1 MQTLEQ
7 IVSDVAAPALPRRP
21 YPGLRPFTLD
31 EDLVFFGREPMIDD
45 IIGLLAKRCLILVH
59 GSSGSGKSSLILAG
73 VLPRLARQH
82 RRHGWRWRT
91 ASMRP
96 GGGPLWNLARALAE
110 LEGGTPSAARV
121 NELRLSFD
129 RTGADLTQ
137 IVTHLAGMEQERLCL
152 LVDQFEEL
160 FRYARETSREE
171 SRLFVDLITTV
182 LKQDSAS
189 PVRVIL
195 TMRSEFLGEC
205 ARLPGLAAVVN
216 TAQYLL
222 PRMDTASLRRAI
234 RRPAELYGGSVT
246 IELADRLIADV
257 QGSQDELPLIQ
268 HGLMRMWDLA
278 GEAAPGKQ
286 APRRL
291 DLPLYEA
298 HGPLARLLDQH
309 AEAVALAAAPDE
321 SSRRVVENLF
331 RALSDINA
339 DGHAIRRPQTV
350 QSLIAVTGA
359 ERGRLISILDAFRSD
374 GVSFLTPYAPAG
386 LDNETM
392 IDVSHEALIRC
403 WNSLAAAPDGWLH
416 REFRDGLIWQSLL
429 SQAEIFEKDPRKVL
443 GPATTEDR
451 ERWFKDRTPA
461 WSERYGGGWSRVEQL
476 VTASRSAADR
486 QRRRDRLMTRTLSI
500 VTVILLTALAVAGL
514 LWQVAEERKTN
525 ADKMRYVAEEQRKVA
540 EEQRK
545 VAEEQRKVA
554 EEQGGQADDIL
565 SSATNIIVQLQT
577 KMDDDTLKEVFTI
590 FLRGADHGDSN
601 SMRNLGVSYRDALG
615 IAQDYVK
622 AREWYEKAVAKNN
635 TSAMVD
641 LGLLYENGQGV
652 ARDYIRAREW
662 FEKAAEKGEGMA
674 MFNLG
679 LLYENGQGV
688 TQDYIRAREWF
699 EKAADQDHASA
710 MFNLGLLYANGWGM
724 ALDYVRAREWYE
736 KAAAKDNA
744 SAMFNLA
751 LLYENGQSVTQ
762 DYAKAREWYEKAAA
776 KDNAIAMVNLGV
788 LYEDCRGMAQDY
800 VRAREW
806 YEKAAAKDNATAV
819 RNLGLLYENN
829 QGVAQDYAQARQCQP
844 RPGLSQ
850 GSGRDAGLR
859 PGAQVVREGCRQG
872 QYEKAA
878 AKDNA
883 IAMFNLGL
891 LYANGRGMAQDY
903 IRAREWYEKAAAK
916 DYTSAMV
923 NLGVLYA
930 NGQGV
935 TQDYAKARE
944 WYEKAAKD
952 NAIAM
957 LNLGVLYVNGQ
968 GVTQDYIRAREW
980 YEKAAAKD
988 NASAMLDLGW
998 LYENGRGVAQDYI
1011 RAREWYEKAAANG
1024 YAEAA
1029 KAQLEKLPIREAVG
1043 AGRYAEA
1050 LQLQE
1055 ALAAT
1060 AEAGEKKR
1068 KGKPGGE
1075 TAEALLPVAWYA
1087 LFAREFRKGLVVA
1100 GRAHAL
1106 LPDNLAI
1113 ETNRAHALM
1122 FLGRGKESKALY
1134 LAYKGKPLSEQDARL
1149 WEHIIAEDFAAF
1161 RKAGLTHPM
1170 MADIE
1175 KELGVSP

>member
-1 MQTLEQ
+1 
-7 IVSDVAAPALPRRP
+7 
-21 YPGLRPFTLD
+21 
-31 EDLVFFGREPMIDD
+31 
-45 IIGLLAKRCLILVH
+45 
-59 GSSGSGKSSLILAG
+59 
-73 VLPRLARQH
+73 
-82 RRHGWRWRT
+82 
-91 ASMRP
+91 MRP

-222 PRMDTASLRRAI
+222 PRMDTASMRRAI

-298 HGPLARLLDQH
+298 HGPLARLLDRH
-309 AEAVALAAAPDE
+309 AQAVALAAAPDE

-359 ERGRLISILDAFRSD
+359 EHGRLISILDAFRSD

-744 SAMFNLA
+744 DAMLDLGWLYENGRGVAQDYVRAREWYEKAAAKDNASAMFNLA

-788 LYEDCRGMAQDY
+788 LYEDGRGMAQDY

>member
-96 GGGPLWNLARALAE
+96 GGGPLWNLAHALAE

-540 EEQRK
+540 EEHRK
-545 VAEEQRKVA
+545 VAEVQR
-554 EEQGGQADDIL
+554 GQADNIL
-565 SSATNIIVQLQT
+565 SSATNIIVKLQT
-577 KMDDDTLKEVFTI
+577 NMDDDIKKEAFAI
-590 FLRGADHGDSN
+590 FSRGAEHGDSN

-615 IAQDYVK
+615 
-622 AREWYEKAVAKNN
+622 
-635 TSAMVD
+635 T
-641 LGLLYENGQGV
+641 
-652 ARDYIRAREW
+652 
-662 FEKAAEKGEGMA
+662 
-674 MFNLG
+674 
-679 LLYENGQGV
+679 
-688 TQDYIRAREWF
+688 
-699 EKAADQDHASA
+699 
-710 MFNLGLLYANGWGM
+710 
-724 ALDYVRAREWYE
+724 
-736 KAAAKDNA
+736 
-744 SAMFNLA
+744 
-751 LLYENGQSVTQ
+751 
-762 DYAKAREWYEKAAA
+762 
-776 KDNAIAMVNLGV
+776 
-788 LYEDCRGMAQDY
+788 
-800 VRAREW
+800 
-806 YEKAAAKDNATAV
+806 
-819 RNLGLLYENN
+819 
-829 QGVAQDYAQARQCQP
+829 AQDYA
-844 RPGLSQ
+844 
-850 GSGRDAGLR
+850 
-859 PGAQVVREGCRQG
+859 
-872 QYEKAA
+872 
-878 AKDNA
+878 
-883 IAMFNLGL
+883 M
-891 LYANGRGMAQDY
+891 
-903 IRAREWYEKAAAK
+903 
-916 DYTSAMV
+916 
-923 NLGVLYA
+923 
-930 NGQGV
+930 
-935 TQDYAKARE
+935 
-944 WYEKAAKD
+944 
-952 NAIAM
+952 
-957 LNLGVLYVNGQ
+957 
-968 GVTQDYIRAREW
+968 
-980 YEKAAAKD
+980 
-988 NASAMLDLGW
+988 
-998 LYENGRGVAQDYI
+998 
-1011 RAREWYEKAAANG
+1011 AREWYEKAAANG
-1024 YAEAA
+1024 NATAMLNLGQLYEEGWGVAQDYGKAREWYEKAADKGEPRA
-1029 KAQLEKLPIREAVG
+1029 KAQLEQLPIRAAD

-1055 ALAAT
+1055 ALAVKVEE
-1060 AEAGEKKR
+1060 AETKR
-1068 KGKPGGE
+1068 EDNPANE
-1075 TAEALLPVAWYA
+1075 TAQALQGVAWRA
-1087 LFAREFRKGLVVA
+1087 LFAREFTKALTA
-1100 GRAHAL
+1100 SDRAHAL
-1106 LPDNLAI
+1106 LPDDLGI

-1122 FLGRGKESKALY
+1122 FVERGKESKALY
-1134 LAYKGKPLSEQDARL
+1134 LSHKGKPVSEEDAKL
-1149 WEHIIAEDFAAF
+1149 WERAIAEDFAEF

>member
-91 ASMRP
+91 ASVRP

-222 PRMDTASLRRAI
+222 PRMDTASMRRAI

-403 WNSLAAAPDGWLH
+403 WNSLAAVPDGWLH

-545 VAEEQRKVA
+545 VAKEQRKVA

-710 MFNLGLLYANGWGM
+710 MFNLGLLYANGQG
-724 ALDYVRAREWYE
+724 
-736 KAAAKDNA
+736 
-744 SAMFNLA
+744 
-751 LLYENGQSVTQ
+751 VT
-762 DYAKAREWYEKAAA
+762 
-776 KDNAIAMVNLGV
+776 
-788 LYEDCRGMAQDY
+788 QDY

-806 YEKAAAKDNATAV
+806 YETV
-819 RNLGLLYENN
+819 
-829 QGVAQDYAQARQCQP
+829 
-844 RPGLSQ
+844 S
-850 GSGRDAGLR
+850 
-859 PGAQVVREGCRQG
+859 
-872 QYEKAA
+872 
-878 AKDNA
+878 
-883 IAMFNLGL
+883 
-891 LYANGRGMAQDY
+891 
-903 IRAREWYEKAAAK
+903 
-916 DYTSAMV
+916 YTH
-923 NLGVLYA
+923 L
-930 NGQGV
+930 
-935 TQDYAKARE
+935 T
-944 WYEKAAKD
+944 
-952 NAIAM
+952 
-957 LNLGVLYVNGQ
+957 
-968 GVTQDYIRAREW
+968 
-980 YEKAAAKD
+980 
-988 NASAMLDLGW
+988 
-998 LYENGRGVAQDYI
+998 
-1011 RAREWYEKAAANG
+1011 
-1024 YAEAA
+1024 
-1029 KAQLEKLPIREAVG
+1029 LPTICSV
-1043 AGRYAEA
+1043 
-1050 LQLQE
+1050 
-1055 ALAAT
+1055 
-1060 AEAGEKKR
+1060 
-1068 KGKPGGE
+1068 
-1075 TAEALLPVAWYA
+1075 
-1087 LFAREFRKGLVVA
+1087 
-1100 GRAHAL
+1100 
-1106 LPDNLAI
+1106 
-1113 ETNRAHALM
+1113 
-1122 FLGRGKESKALY
+1122 
-1134 LAYKGKPLSEQDARL
+1134 
-1149 WEHIIAEDFAAF
+1149 
-1161 RKAGLTHPM
+1161 
-1170 MADIE
+1170 
-1175 KELGVSP
+1175 

>member
-7 IVSDVAAPALPRRP
+7 IVSDVAAPALPRRA

-31 EDLVFFGREPMIDD
+31 EDSVFFGREPMIDD
-45 IIGLLAKRCLILVH
+45 IIDLLAKRCLILVH

-96 GGGPLWNLARALAE
+96 GGGPLWNLAHALAE

-222 PRMDTASLRRAI
+222 PHMDTASLRRAI

-298 HGPLARLLDQH
+298 HGPLARLLDGH

-321 SSRRVVENLF
+321 SGRRVVENLF

-350 QSLIAVTGA
+350 QSLMAVTGA

-451 ERWFKDRTPA
+451 ESWFKDRTPA

-500 VTVILLTALAVAGL
+500 VTAILLTALAVAGYQ
-514 LWQVAEERKTN
+514 WQVAQKQKAN
-525 ADKMRYVAEEQRKVA
+525 ADEMRYVAEEQRKVA

-545 VAEEQRKVA
+545 VAEGQRKVA
-554 EEQGGQADDIL
+554 EEQGEQADDIL
-565 SSATNIIVQLQT
+565 SSATNIIVTLQT
-577 KMDDDTLKEVFTI
+577 KMDDDTKKEAFAI

-615 IAQDYVK
+615 IAQDY
-622 AREWYEKAVAKNN
+622 AK
-635 TSAMVD
+635 
-641 LGLLYENGQGV
+641 
-652 ARDYIRAREW
+652 
-662 FEKAAEKGEGMA
+662 
-674 MFNLG
+674 
-679 LLYENGQGV
+679 
-688 TQDYIRAREWF
+688 
-699 EKAADQDHASA
+699 
-710 MFNLGLLYANGWGM
+710 
-724 ALDYVRAREWYE
+724 AREWYE
-736 KAAAKDNA
+736 KAAAEDHPD
-744 SAMFNLA
+744 AMVDLG
-751 LLYENGQSVTQ
+751 LLYANGQGVAQ

-776 KDNAIAMVNLGV
+776 EDHPDAMVNI
-788 LYEDCRGMAQDY
+788 
-800 VRAREW
+800 
-806 YEKAAAKDNATAV
+806 
-819 RNLGLLYENN
+819 GLLY
-829 QGVAQDYAQARQCQP
+829 
-844 RPGLSQ
+844 S
-850 GSGRDAGLR
+850 
-859 PGAQVVREGCRQG
+859 
-872 QYEKAA
+872 K
-878 AKDNA
+878 
-883 IAMFNLGL
+883 
-891 LYANGRGMAQDY
+891 
-903 IRAREWYEKAAAK
+903 
-916 DYTSAMV
+916 
-923 NLGVLYA
+923 
-930 NGQGV
+930 GQGV
-935 TQDYAKARE
+935 TQDYVVARGTRRP
-944 WYEKAAKD
+944 
-952 NAIAM
+952 
-957 LNLGVLYVNGQ
+957 LG
-968 GVTQDYIRAREW
+968 RARSLACTTSECFTPT
-980 YEKAAAKD
+980 
-988 NASAMLDLGW
+988 
-998 LYENGRGVAQDYI
+998 V
-1011 RAREWYEKAAANG
+1011 RA
-1024 YAEAA
+1024 
-1029 KAQLEKLPIREAVG
+1029 
-1043 AGRYAEA
+1043 
-1050 LQLQE
+1050 
-1055 ALAAT
+1055 
-1060 AEAGEKKR
+1060 
-1068 KGKPGGE
+1068 
-1075 TAEALLPVAWYA
+1075 
-1087 LFAREFRKGLVVA
+1087 
-1100 GRAHAL
+1100 
-1106 LPDNLAI
+1106 
-1113 ETNRAHALM
+1113 
-1122 FLGRGKESKALY
+1122 
-1134 LAYKGKPLSEQDARL
+1134 
-1149 WEHIIAEDFAAF
+1149 
-1161 RKAGLTHPM
+1161 
-1170 MADIE
+1170 
-1175 KELGVSP
+1175 

>member
-1 MQTLEQ
+1 MAVVAQGMGGQLARSCYLMQTLEQ

-222 PRMDTASLRRAI
+222 PRMDTASMRRAI

-540 EEQRK
+540 EEHRK
-545 VAEEQRKVA
+545 VAEVQR
-554 EEQGGQADDIL
+554 GQADNIL
-565 SSATNIIVQLQT
+565 SSATNIIVKLQT
-577 KMDDDTLKEVFTI
+577 NMDDDIKKEAFAI
-590 FLRGADHGDSN
+590 FSRGAEHGDSN

-615 IAQDYVK
+615 
-622 AREWYEKAVAKNN
+622 
-635 TSAMVD
+635 T
-641 LGLLYENGQGV
+641 
-652 ARDYIRAREW
+652 ARDY
-662 FEKAAEKGEGMA
+662 A
-674 MFNLG
+674 M
-679 LLYENGQGV
+679 
-688 TQDYIRAREWF
+688 
-699 EKAADQDHASA
+699 
-710 MFNLGLLYANGWGM
+710 
-724 ALDYVRAREWYE
+724 AREWYE
-736 KAAAKDNA
+736 KAAAEDH
-744 SAMFNLA
+744 
-751 LLYENGQSVTQ
+751 TH
-762 DYAKAREWYEKAAA
+762 
-776 KDNAIAMVNLGV
+776 AMVNLG
-788 LYEDCRGMAQDY
+788 
-800 VRAREW
+800 
-806 YEKAAAKDNATAV
+806 
-819 RNLGLLYENN
+819 LLYTK
-829 QGVAQDYAQARQCQP
+829 
-844 RPGLSQ
+844 GL
-850 GSGRDAGLR
+850 
-859 PGAQVVREGCRQG
+859 
-872 QYEKAA
+872 
-878 AKDNA
+878 
-883 IAMFNLGL
+883 
-891 LYANGRGMAQDY
+891 
-903 IRAREWYEKAAAK
+903 
-916 DYTSAMV
+916 
-923 NLGVLYA
+923 
-930 NGQGV
+930 GV

-944 WYEKAAKD
+944 WYEKAVAKGNTD
-952 NAIAM
+952 AM
-957 LNLGVLYVNGQ
+957 
-968 GVTQDYIRAREW
+968 
-980 YEKAAAKD
+980 
-988 NASAMLDLGW
+988 AS
-998 LYENGRGVAQDYI
+998 
-1011 RAREWYEKAAANG
+1011 
-1024 YAEAA
+1024 
-1029 KAQLEKLPIREAVG
+1029 LEKLPIMEAAA
-1043 AGRYAEA
+1043 AGRYAKA

-1055 ALAAT
+1055 SLAAKVEA
-1060 AEAGEKKR
+1060 AETKR
-1068 KGKPGGE
+1068 EGKPGE
-1075 TAEALLPVAWYA
+1075 QTADALLSVAWYA
-1087 LFAREFRKGLVVA
+1087 LFTREFRKALVIA
-1100 GRAHAL
+1100 DRAHAL
-1106 LPDNLAI
+1106 VPDDLTI

-1134 LAYKGKPLSEQDARL
+1134 LGYKGKPLSEQDARL
-1149 WEHIIAEDFAAF
+1149 WEHAIAEDFAEL
-1161 RKAGLTHPM
+1161 RKAGLRRPM

>member
-222 PRMDTASLRRAI
+222 PRMDTASMRRAI

-359 ERGRLISILDAFRSD
+359 EHGRLISILDAFRSD

-744 SAMFNLA
+744 DAMLDLGWLYENGRGVAQDYVRAREWYEKAAAKDNASAMFNLA

-788 LYEDCRGMAQDY
+788 LYEDGRGMAQDY

-891 LYANGRGMAQDY
+891 
-903 IRAREWYEKAAAK
+903 
-916 DYTSAMV
+916 
-923 NLGVLYA
+923 LYA

>member
-31 EDLVFFGREPMIDD
+31 EDLVFFGREPMIDE

-222 PRMDTASLRRAI
+222 PRMDTASMRRAI

-451 ERWFKDRTPA
+451 ESWFKDRTPA

-500 VTVILLTALAVAGL
+500 VTVVLLAALAVAGL

-525 ADKMRYVAEEQRKVA
+525 ADKMRYLAEEQRKVA

-565 SSATNIIVQLQT
+565 SSATNIIVKLQT
-577 KMDDDTLKEVFTI
+577 NMDDDTKKEAFLVFT
-590 FLRGADHGDSN
+590 RGADHGDSS
-601 SMRNLGVSYRDALG
+601 SMRNLGVSYRDAIG
-615 IAQDYVK
+615 IARDYAK
-622 AREWYEKAVAKNN
+622 AREWYEKAVAKGN
-635 TSAMVD
+635 TYAMVD
-641 LGLLYENGQGV
+641 LGLLY
-652 ARDYIRAREW
+652 A
-662 FEKAAEKGEGMA
+662 
-674 MFNLG
+674 
-679 LLYENGQGV
+679 NGQGV
-688 TQDYIRAREWF
+688 TQ
-699 EKAADQDHASA
+699 
-710 MFNLGLLYANGWGM
+710 
-724 ALDYVRAREWYE
+724 DYVRAREWYE
-736 KAAAKDNA
+736 KAVAQDNA
-744 SAMFNLA
+744 DAMINLGLLYTNGQGVAQDHAIAREWYEKAAEKGEETAMFNLGV
-751 LLYENGQSVTQ
+751 LYANGRGVAQ

-776 KDNAIAMVNLGV
+776 KG
-788 LYEDCRGMAQDY
+788 
-800 VRAREW
+800 
-806 YEKAAAKDNATAV
+806 
-819 RNLGLLYENN
+819 
-829 QGVAQDYAQARQCQP
+829 YA
-844 RPGLSQ
+844 
-850 GSGRDAGLR
+850 
-859 PGAQVVREGCRQG
+859 
-872 QYEKAA
+872 
-878 AKDNA
+878 
-883 IAMFNLGL
+883 
-891 LYANGRGMAQDY
+891 
-903 IRAREWYEKAAAK
+903 
-916 DYTSAMV
+916 SA
-923 NLGVLYA
+923 L
-930 NGQGV
+930 
-935 TQDYAKARE
+935 
-944 WYEKAAKD
+944 
-952 NAIAM
+952 

-968 GVTQDYIRAREW
+968 GVTQDYIKAREW
-980 YEKAAAKD
+980 YEKAAAND
-988 NASAMLDLGW
+988 DAIAMFNLGL
-998 LYENGRGVAQDYI
+998 LYVNGKGVTQDYI
-1011 RAREWYEKAAANG
+1011 RAREWYEKAAANDHAG
-1024 YAEAA
+1024 AMRNLGLLYENGQSVTQDYVKAREWYEKAVAKGNTDAMVDLGLLYENGQGVTQDHVKAREWYEKAVAEEHTSAMVMLGLLYEHGRGVVQDYAQAHEWYEKAVAKDNAIAMRFLGVLYQNGQGVAQDYATAREWYEKAAAKDDATAMVNLALLYANGHGVTQDYAKARVWYENAVAKGNTGAMASLKRLLIVEAA
-1029 KAQLEKLPIREAVG
+1029 A
-1043 AGRYAEA
+1043 AGRYAKA

-1055 ALAAT
+1055 SLAVEV
-1060 AEAGEKKR
+1060 EAVETKR
-1068 KGKPGGE
+1068 EGKPGEE

-1087 LFAREFRKGLVVA
+1087 LFAREFRKALVVA

-1134 LAYKGKPLSEQDARL
+1134 LAYKGKPLSKQDAKL
-1149 WEHIIAEDFAAF
+1149 WERVIAEDFAEL
-1161 RKAGLTHPM
+1161 RKAGLRRPM

-1175 KELGVSP
+1175 KELGVSSSSSTTSRRERAVHR

>member
-222 PRMDTASLRRAI
+222 PRMDTASMRRAI

-688 TQDYIRAREWF
+688 TQDYIRAREW
-699 EKAADQDHASA
+699 
-710 MFNLGLLYANGWGM
+710 
-724 ALDYVRAREWYE
+724 YE
-736 KAAAKDNA
+736 KAAEKGEEM
-744 SAMFNLA
+744 AMF
-751 LLYENGQSVTQ
+751 
-762 DYAKAREWYEKAAA
+762 
-776 KDNAIAMVNLGV
+776 
-788 LYEDCRGMAQDY
+788 
-800 VRAREW
+800 
-806 YEKAAAKDNATAV
+806 
-819 RNLGLLYENN
+819 NLGLLYENN

-1055 ALAAT
+1055 TLAAT

>member
-222 PRMDTASLRRAI
+222 PRMDTASMRRAI

-540 EEQRK
+540 EEHRK
-545 VAEEQRKVA
+545 VAEVQR
-554 EEQGGQADDIL
+554 GQADNIL
-565 SSATNIIVQLQT
+565 SSATNIIVKLQT
-577 KMDDDTLKEVFTI
+577 NMDDDIKKEAFAI
-590 FLRGADHGDSN
+590 FSRGAEHGDSN

-615 IAQDYVK
+615 TAQDYAM
-622 AREWYEKAVAKNN
+622 AREWYEKA
-635 TSAMVD
+635 
-641 LGLLYENGQGV
+641 
-652 ARDYIRAREW
+652 
-662 FEKAAEKGEGMA
+662 AAEDHTDA
-674 MFNLG
+674 MNDLG

-688 TQDYIRAREWF
+688 TQDY
-699 EKAADQDHASA
+699 
-710 MFNLGLLYANGWGM
+710 
-724 ALDYVRAREWYE
+724 VRAREWYE
-736 KAAAKDNA
+736 KAVAKDNTD
-744 SAMFNLA
+744 AMVNLGV
-751 LLYENGQSVTQ
+751 LYARGHGVAQ
-762 DYAKAREWYEKAAA
+762 DYAKAREWYEKAAE
-776 KDNAIAMVNLGV
+776 KGEDMAMFNLGL
-788 LYEDCRGMAQDY
+788 LYENGYGVAQDY
-800 VRAREW
+800 VKAREW
-806 YEKAAAKDNATAV
+806 YEKAAAEDHTHAMV
-819 RNLGLLYENN
+819 NLGLLYTK
-829 QGVAQDYAQARQCQP
+829 
-844 RPGLSQ
+844 GL
-850 GSGRDAGLR
+850 
-859 PGAQVVREGCRQG
+859 
-872 QYEKAA
+872 
-878 AKDNA
+878 
-883 IAMFNLGL
+883 
-891 LYANGRGMAQDY
+891 
-903 IRAREWYEKAAAK
+903 
-916 DYTSAMV
+916 
-923 NLGVLYA
+923 
-930 NGQGV
+930 GV

-944 WYEKAAKD
+944 WYEKAVAKGNTD
-952 NAIAM
+952 AM
-957 LNLGVLYVNGQ
+957 
-968 GVTQDYIRAREW
+968 
-980 YEKAAAKD
+980 
-988 NASAMLDLGW
+988 AS
-998 LYENGRGVAQDYI
+998 
-1011 RAREWYEKAAANG
+1011 
-1024 YAEAA
+1024 
-1029 KAQLEKLPIREAVG
+1029 LEKLPIMEAAA
-1043 AGRYAEA
+1043 AGRYGKA

-1055 ALAAT
+1055 SLAAKVEA
-1060 AEAGEKKR
+1060 AETKR
-1068 KGKPGGE
+1068 EGKPGE
-1075 TAEALLPVAWYA
+1075 QTADALLSVAWYA
-1087 LFAREFRKGLVVA
+1087 LFTREFRKALVIA
-1100 GRAHAL
+1100 DRAHAL
-1106 LPDNLAI
+1106 VPDDLTI

-1134 LAYKGKPLSEQDARL
+1134 LGYKGKPLSEQDARL
-1149 WEHIIAEDFAAF
+1149 WEHAIAEDFAEL
-1161 RKAGLTHPM
+1161 RKAGLRRPM

>member
-1 MQTLEQ
+1 MAVVAQGMGGQLARSCYLMQTLEQ

-222 PRMDTASLRRAI
+222 PRMDTASMRRAI

-540 EEQRK
+540 EEHRK
-545 VAEEQRKVA
+545 VAEVQR
-554 EEQGGQADDIL
+554 GQADNIL
-565 SSATNIIVQLQT
+565 SSATNIIVKLQT
-577 KMDDDTLKEVFTI
+577 NMDDDIKKEAFAI
-590 FLRGADHGDSN
+590 FSRGAEHGDSN

-615 IAQDYVK
+615 TARDYAM
-622 AREWYEKAVAKNN
+622 AREWYEKA
-635 TSAMVD
+635 
-641 LGLLYENGQGV
+641 
-652 ARDYIRAREW
+652 
-662 FEKAAEKGEGMA
+662 AAEDHTDA
-674 MFNLG
+674 MNDLG

-688 TQDYIRAREWF
+688 TQDY
-699 EKAADQDHASA
+699 
-710 MFNLGLLYANGWGM
+710 
-724 ALDYVRAREWYE
+724 VRAREWYE
-736 KAAAKDNA
+736 KAVAKDNTD
-744 SAMFNLA
+744 AMVNLGV
-751 LLYENGQSVTQ
+751 LYARGHGVAQ

-776 KDNAIAMVNLGV
+776 NG
-788 LYEDCRGMAQDY
+788 
-800 VRAREW
+800 
-806 YEKAAAKDNATAV
+806 NATAML
-819 RNLGLLYENN
+819 NLGQLYEEGW
-829 QGVAQDYAQARQCQP
+829 GVAQDY
-844 RPGLSQ
+844 G
-850 GSGRDAGLR
+850 
-859 PGAQVVREGCRQG
+859 
-872 QYEKAA
+872 
-878 AKDNA
+878 
-883 IAMFNLGL
+883 
-891 LYANGRGMAQDY
+891 
-903 IRAREWYEKAAAK
+903 
-916 DYTSAMV
+916 
-923 NLGVLYA
+923 
-930 NGQGV
+930 
-935 TQDYAKARE
+935 KARE
-944 WYEKAAKD
+944 WYEKAADK
-952 NAIAM
+952 
-957 LNLGVLYVNGQ
+957 GEP
-968 GVTQDYIRAREW
+968 R
-980 YEKAAAKD
+980 
-988 NASAMLDLGW
+988 
-998 LYENGRGVAQDYI
+998 
-1011 RAREWYEKAAANG
+1011 
-1024 YAEAA
+1024 A
-1029 KAQLEKLPIREAVG
+1029 KAQLEQLPIRAAD

-1055 ALAAT
+1055 ALAVKVEE
-1060 AEAGEKKR
+1060 AETKR
-1068 KGKPGGE
+1068 EGNPAKE
-1075 TAEALLPVAWYA
+1075 TAQALQGAAWRA
-1087 LFAREFRKGLVVA
+1087 LFAREFTKALTA
-1100 GRAHAL
+1100 SDRAHAL
-1106 LPDNLAI
+1106 LPDDLGI

-1122 FLGRGKESKALY
+1122 FVERGKESKALY
-1134 LAYKGKPLSEQDARL
+1134 LAHKRKPVSEEDAKL
-1149 WEHIIAEDFAAF
+1149 WERAIAEDFAEF